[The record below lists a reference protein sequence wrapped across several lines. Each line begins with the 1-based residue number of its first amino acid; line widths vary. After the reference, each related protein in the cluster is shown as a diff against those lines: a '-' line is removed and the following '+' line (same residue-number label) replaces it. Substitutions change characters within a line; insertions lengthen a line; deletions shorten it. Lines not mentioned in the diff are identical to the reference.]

1 MELAGSGW
9 ASADVAVK
17 DADSP
22 MRGAALRSLL
32 AEAGPLGTDVSAL
45 QMALPGVA
53 ADEAKLGAAH
63 ALVSELL
70 LHITRPTLSPAVP
83 SLPPL
88 PFLSAPAR
96 TALAS
101 CAPHAAL
108 VPGDV
113 LHAPLAAS
121 ERVLLASLPTPDT
134 AAALLPGRGAADL
147 VRATADPAPASP
159 VLRFERRGPC
169 RRYFRTAPSLARL
182 CAAPTRARPAGALAG
197 ERVRRLAVSS
207 EALEGHGEVS
217 YVALDRAGAR
227 ALVTCCKAPAEA
239 TLYDLRRGTC
249 RPLPGHDTTVSDCAF
264 AADDSLAFTAGHDA
278 AVRVWEPASG
288 ALLHTLA
295 RHTDSVLLVAPHP
308 HNAALLASAGSD
320 ATLHLWDAARGK
332 HLSALHSLPGVALTG
347 AAAQLTFM
355 RQAGRA
361 DVLVAGLD
369 CDASA
374 SAGLLFLQV
383 SGPGARPLR
392 AFHEHR
398 ACIGAV
404 AVAPHTDG
412 LVLSGSSRLLL
423 LNDLRAPAAVRR
435 LPVAQGDV
443 HVAAFSPCERFL
455 ASGGDDNTALVFDV
469 RFGAQPL
476 HVLSHDLCGD
486 RGRAHSQGVMAVAWL
501 GAHLLSA
508 GEDGAVRVWEVLSGT
523 AHVAKSEAHSA
534 PVSAMAVAADGDVL
548 LTGADDAKAA
558 LHTLPGDPRRL
569 PSPVEAPPL
578 R

>member
-1 MELAGSGW
+1 M
-9 ASADVAVK
+9 AVK
-17 DADSP
+17 DADLP
-22 MRGAALRSLL
+22 VRGAALRSLL

-45 QMALPGVA
+45 QTALPGVA
-53 ADEAKLGAAH
+53 ADEAKLAAAH

-70 LHITRPTLSPAVP
+70 LHLTRPALSPAAP
-83 SLPPL
+83 ALPPL

-96 TALAS
+96 AALAS
-101 CAPHAAL
+101 RAPHPAL

-121 ERVLLASLPTPDT
+121 ERALVVSLRAPDT
-134 AAALLPGRGAADL
+134 AAALLPGRSAADL
-147 VRATADPAPASP
+147 ARAAADVAPASP
-159 VLRFERRGPC
+159 ALRFERRGAC
-169 RRYFRTAPSLARL
+169 RRFFGAAPSRPRL
-182 CAAPTRARPAGALAG
+182 CGAPTRARAPGAWVG

-207 EALEGHGEVS
+207 EAHEGRGEVS

-227 ALVTCCKAPAEA
+227 ALVTCCTAPAEA
-239 TLYDLRRGTC
+239 TLYDLQRGTC

-278 AVRVWEPASG
+278 VVRVWEPASG
-288 ALLHTLA
+288 DLLHTLA
-295 RHTDSVLLVAPHP
+295 RHTDPVLLVAPHP
-308 HNAALLASAGSD
+308 HNAALLASAGGD

-332 HLSALHSLPGVALTG
+332 HLSALHSLPDVALTG
-347 AAAQLTFM
+347 AAAQLMFM

-369 CDASA
+369 ADAA
-374 SAGLLFLQV
+374 ARAGLLFLQV
-383 SGPGARPLR
+383 SAPGARPLR

-435 LPVAQGDV
+435 LSVAQGDV
-443 HVAAFSPCERFL
+443 HMAAFSPCERFL
-455 ASGGDDNTALVFDV
+455 ASGGNDNTALVFDV

-476 HVLSHDLCGD
+476 HVFSHDARDD
-486 RGRAHSQGVMAVAWL
+486 RARHSQGVMAVAWL

-508 GEDGAVRVWEVLSGT
+508 GEDGAVRMWEVLSST
-523 AHVAKSEAHSA
+523 AHVAKSQAHSA

-548 LTGADDAKAA
+548 LTGADDSKAA
-558 LHTLPGDPRRL
+558 LHTLPDDPRRL
-569 PSPVEAPPL
+569 PCPVYAPSQ